1 MITATE
7 GGSAMATRDQD
18 VTHGT
23 DAEAGV
29 LVREGSYG
37 TQVMP
42 SSRAA
47 RSSSR

>member
-1 MITATE
+1 
-7 GGSAMATRDQD
+7 MATRDQD
-18 VTHGT
+18 VPQASGSGAAT
-23 DAEAGV
+23 GV

-37 TQVMP
+37 TRSSR